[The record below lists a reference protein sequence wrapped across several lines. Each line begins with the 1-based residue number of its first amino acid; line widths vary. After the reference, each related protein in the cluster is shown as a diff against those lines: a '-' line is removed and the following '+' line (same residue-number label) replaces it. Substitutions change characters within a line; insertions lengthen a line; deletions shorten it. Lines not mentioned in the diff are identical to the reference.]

1 MTTAPTSVKAKIFPL
16 FFLAG
21 MFFANF
27 VSRLISAPLMPVIE
41 KELGFGHSGAGFF
54 FLMLA
59 IGYSI
64 GLMVSGLV
72 SSRLTHRRTI
82 SLSAIITGCALLLIA
97 ASRELWMIRGGL
109 FLVGIFTGFY
119 LPSGITTVTSS
130 FESRHWGKALAV
142 HEFAPI
148 LAFIAVP
155 LLAEGLLLILP
166 WRVILVFIGI
176 AVMVM
181 GLIFP
186 RFSPGGNFKGDAPT
200 FGNIRLVVGNRDFW
214 RMVPLFCAA
223 LTISVGIYNMLP
235 LYLTAERGM
244 DREAANA
251 LAGLSRMSAIPA
263 ALFTG
268 WIVDRFGAKPT
279 MAFVIF
285 FNGLAVILLGIIPGR
300 WVAPMVF
307 LQPAL
312 AGGFF
317 PAGFAAL
324 SRIVPVNA
332 RSLAVAITVFIAN
345 LVGAGLIPVFLG
357 IFGDAGRFGLAFIIV
372 GCAVLASLLL
382 IARLDIKEE

>member
-1 MTTAPTSVKAKIFPL
+1 MTTASLSVKAKVFPL

-27 VSRLISAPLMPVIE
+27 LSRLISAPLMPVIE
-41 KELGFGHSGAGFF
+41 QELGFGHSSAGLF

-59 IGYSI
+59 MGYST

-72 SSRLTHRRTI
+72 SSRLTHLRTI
-82 SLSAIITGCALLLIA
+82 SLSAMITGGALLVIA

-109 FLVGIFTGFY
+109 FLVGISTGLY
-119 LPSGITTVTSS
+119 LPSGITTITSS
-130 FESRHWGKALAV
+130 IESRHWGKALAV

-155 LLAEGLLLILP
+155 LMTEGLLLILP
-166 WRVILVFIGI
+166 WRAILVLIGI

-186 RFSPGGNFKGDAPT
+186 RFALGGNFRGDAPT
-200 FGNIRLVVGNRDFW
+200 FGNIRLLMGNSDFW

-223 LTISVGIYNMLP
+223 LAINVGIYNMLP

-244 DREAANA
+244 ARDAANA
-251 LAGLSRMSAIPA
+251 LAGLSRMSAIPV

-268 WIVDRFGAKPT
+268 WIADRFGAKPT
-279 MAFVIF
+279 MAAVIF

-300 WVAPMVF
+300 WVALMVF
-307 LQPAL
+307 LQPVL

-345 LVGAGLIPVFLG
+345 LVGAGLVPVFLG
-357 IFGDAGRFGLAFIIV
+357 IFGDAGKFGVAFIIV
-372 GCAVLASLLL
+372 GCAVLTSLFL
-382 IARLDIKEE
+382 IARLDVKEG